1 MWRKRSKVILFLQ
14 LCFSTSWTNNRFF
27 SSSFYE
33 SSSKPSRPHHR
44 SLAAAKASLNCLLR
58 NGRKI
63 ASNSRQQQRMKH
75 EFRETPNPDSK
86 LQLSDAAYCRI
97 NIWNIL
103 EEIQCTF
110 FDWLSFE
117 TFFFPFCIATSHDII
132 LASKFK
138 FFFFFVGTN
147 VGQHTFWKTAFV
159 MPDVLILRF
168 FSRGKALNKNSL
180 KWNQS

>member
-63 ASNSRQQQRMKH
+63 ASNSRQQRMKH

-86 LQLSDAAYCRI
+86 LQLSDAAYCRT

-117 TFFFPFCIATSHDII
+117 TFFFSFLHCNITRHHLSIKIQI
-132 LASKFK
+132 LLL
-138 FFFFFVGTN
+138 
-147 VGQHTFWKTAFV
+147 FWWWNKCRAAY
-159 MPDVLILRF
+159 VL
-168 FSRGKALNKNSL
+168 KNSFCYARCFDFTVL
-180 KWNQS
+180 FKR